1 MPVLLEVDNLQTQ
14 LHLPQGS
21 AHVVDHVSFT
31 LSSSQTLALVGE
43 SGCGKTMTAFSIL
56 RLLPSPPASITGG
69 RILFNGDN
77 LLAINENK
85 MRRIRGGKISII
97 FQEPLTSLNPVFTI
111 GSQISEVVQV
121 HKNIS
126 AKAACETA
134 VQLLRDVGIPSPERR
149 IRDYP
154 HQMSGGMRQRV
165 MIAMAIACNPQ
176 LLIADEPTT
185 ALDVTVQAQI
195 MALLTGLQK
204 NHRMALLLIT
214 HDLGIVAEAAD
225 DVAVMY
231 AGRIL
236 EYTDVNTLFAN
247 PASPYTQ
254 GLLNSLPRP
263 GIERLKPIR
272 GMIPSVFELPTGCK
286 FCTRCDKAFDLCMR
300 HEPEL
305 LNIARQGEAA
315 HFVRCWLFQNKAPQV
330 KNHG

>member
-43 SGCGKTMTAFSIL
+43 SGCGKTMTAYSIL
-56 RLLPSPPASITGG
+56 RLLPSPPAAITGG
-69 RILFNGDN
+69 NILFNGEN
-77 LLAINENK
+77 LLALPEKK

-97 FQEPLTSLNPVFTI
+97 FQEPLTSLNPVFRV
-111 GSQISEVVQV
+111 GSQIAEVLQV
-121 HKNIS
+121 HTGLSSKD
-126 AKAACETA
+126 ALEKT
-134 VQLLRDVGIPSPERR
+134 VQLLSDVGIPSPEQR

-165 MIAMAIACNPQ
+165 MIAMAIACKPQ

-195 MALLTGLQK
+195 MELLNRLKEQHT
-204 NHRMALLLIT
+204 MALLLIT
-214 HDLGIVAEAAD
+214 HDLGVVAEAAH

-236 EYTDVNTLFAN
+236 EYTDVATLFAK

-254 GLLNSLPRP
+254 GLLNSLPRR
-263 GIERLKPIR
+263 GVTRLKPIR
-272 GMIPSVFELPTGCK
+272 GMIPSLFELPKGCK
-286 FCTRCDKAFDLCMR
+286 FSSRCDNAFDLCMQQ
-300 HEPEL
+300 EPDL
-305 LNIARQGEAA
+305 INIAQGCGTA
-315 HFVRCWLFQNKAPQV
+315 HFVRCWLYQNEAPR
-330 KNHG
+330 